1 MSCMRVRPSRVH
13 CVTVSGLEPIGSS
26 P

>member
-1 MSCMRVRPSRVH
+1 MSCMRARPSRVH